1 MSSSKLSNVAIT
13 TGIALITSIILGV
26 GVRYYYNNSEKN
38 RKKKVNNNNNN
49 DDNSYEY
56 YPPLPNPV
64 VTLLMA
70 SRLCFL
76 ATQSS
81 NDPHLSLM
89 NFTYYQPE
97 EILIMTTRRNTKK
110 FEQMITNNKVAVLI
124 HDFPNLDI
132 DKNKTNGN
140 TVSITLNGFSNI
152 IHDENIAIKYR
163 NIHLQK
169 NPDYAQ
175 FIEGNEVIIIRIEK
189 ARICDINDQV
199 KHWDAKSAIA

>member
-1 MSSSKLSNVAIT
+1 MSSSSSKLYNVGIT
-13 TGIALITSIILGV
+13 TGIAVITTLILGV
-26 GVRYYYNNSEKN
+26 GIRFYYEKN
-38 RKKKVNNNNNN
+38 RKKINHKESN
-49 DDNSYEY
+49 DDNSYYEY

-64 VTLLMA
+64 VTLLLA

-110 FEQMITNNKVAVLI
+110 FEQMMTNSKVAVLI

-140 TVSITLNGFSNI
+140 TVSITLNGYSNI
-152 IHDENIAIKYR
+152 IQNEDTATKYR

-199 KHWDAKSAIA
+199 KHWDAKTAK